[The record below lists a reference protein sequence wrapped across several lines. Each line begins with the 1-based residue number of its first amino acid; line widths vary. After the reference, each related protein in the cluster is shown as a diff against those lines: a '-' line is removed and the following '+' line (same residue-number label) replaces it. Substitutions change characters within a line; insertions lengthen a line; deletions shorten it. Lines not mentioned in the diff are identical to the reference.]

1 MNQLYYEY
9 AKKLSDLGD
18 RIITISNQFPLSLK
32 LDTAEKIK
40 NQYDISLK
48 AITEYKEVKLA
59 FLLVVVPDIVLKEH
73 KEVTEAL
80 QMFIDGTEY
89 MFKSIDLNNSQ
100 VDKDMISKGLSLQ
113 QQGKDRIVQ
122 LADKICKKFGV

>member
-18 RIITISNQFPLSLK
+18 RIINISDQFPLSLK

-59 FLLVVVPDIVLKEH
+59 FLLVVVPDIVQKEH
-73 KEVTEAL
+73 KEVISAL
-80 QMFIDGTEY
+80 QMFINGTEY
-89 MFKSIDLNNSQ
+89 MFKSIDVNNSH

-113 QQGKDRIVQ
+113 EQGKDRIVQ
-122 LADKICKKFGV
+122 LADQICKKFGV